1 MGFPVT
7 VVLGASGR
15 IGRVLRH
22 CWRQDLPQS
31 PQSAR
36 LNPPLDQDR
45 QAQETLPPPQIRW
58 QSRSQLAP
66 GSETE
71 TTCQL
76 DPLADPAG
84 LAQLMHGADLVLC
97 LAGSIPGR
105 GGDLADNSRLAL
117 ASLEAAARAAET
129 TGAPAARVLLSSSAA
144 VYGNQSGLLSEASP
158 LHPANAYGAAKME
171 MERQALARGQ
181 QLGVPVTALRIG
193 NIAGLDAILGG
204 WKPGFCLDQFAD
216 HRSPRRSYIGPKT
229 LAQTLARLL
238 ATPGACPD
246 LPQVLNLAQ
255 PRALEMAALLRASDL
270 PFAWRPAPQT
280 AIAEVELDLSRLQH
294 VLQGSPL
301 SQDWHGGALE
311 PAEAGQ
317 MLAEWAE
324 IEPVLTGN
332 PQRLTDPS
340 QRDRPVRNPMQ
351 NHTKN
356 KEPHS

>member
-22 CWRQDLPQS
+22 CWRQ
-31 PQSAR
+31 SA
-36 LNPPLDQDR
+36 PPVE
-45 QAQETLPPPQIRW
+45 AEIRW
-58 QSRSQLAP
+58 QGRQPLET
-66 GSETE
+66 GSKTE

-84 LAQLMHGADLVLC
+84 LAQLVTGADLVLC

-117 ASLEAAARAAET
+117 ATVRAAARAAET
-129 TGAPAARVLLSSSAA
+129 SGAPAPRVLLSSSAA
-144 VYGNQSGLLSEASP
+144 VYGNQPGLLSEDSA
-158 LHPANAYGAAKME
+158 LHPANAYGTAKAE
-171 MERQALARGQ
+171 MEYQALALGQ
-181 QLGVPVTALRIG
+181 QLGVAVTALRIG

-229 LAQTLARLL
+229 LAKTLARLL
-238 ATPGACPD
+238 ASLRTCPD
-246 LPQVLNLAQ
+246 LPPALNLAQ
-255 PRALEMAALLRASDL
+255 PGPLEMAALLRAADL
-270 PFAWRPAPQT
+270 PFAWRPAPHT
-280 AIAEVELDLSRLQH
+280 SIAEVELDLSRLQH
-294 VLQGSPL
+294 VLQDSPL
-301 SQDWHGGALE
+301 SQDSPRSQDRRGGALD

-317 MLAEWAE
+317 LLAEWAE

-332 PQRLTDPS
+332 TQRLTDPP
-340 QRDRPVRNPMQ
+340 QRAHPVQ
-351 NHTKN
+351 D
-356 KEPHS
+356 KESHS

>member
-22 CWRQDLPQS
+22 CWRQS
-31 PQSAR
+31 
-36 LNPPLDQDR
+36 
-45 QAQETLPPPQIRW
+45 ETLAEAEIRW
-58 QSRSQLAP
+58 QSRQPLEET
-66 GSETE
+66 GSKTE

-84 LAQLMHGADLVLC
+84 LAQLVTGADLVLC

-117 ASLEAAARAAET
+117 ATVRAAARAAET
-129 TGAPAARVLLSSSAA
+129 SGAPAPRVLLSSSAA
-144 VYGNQSGLLSEASP
+144 VYGNQPGLLSEDSA
-158 LHPANAYGAAKME
+158 LHPANAYGTAKAE
-171 MERQALARGQ
+171 MEYQALALGQ
-181 QLGVPVTALRIG
+181 QLGVAVTALRIG

-229 LAQTLARLL
+229 LAKTLARLL

-246 LPQVLNLAQ
+246 LPQALNLAQ
-255 PRALEMAALLRASDL
+255 PAPLEMAALLRAADL

-294 VLQGSPL
+294 VLQDSPL
-301 SQDWHGGALE
+301 SQDRRGGALD

-317 MLAEWAE
+317 MLAEWSE

-332 PQRLTDPS
+332 TQRLTDPP
-340 QRDRPVRNPMQ
+340 QRAHPVQDPAQ
-351 NHTKN
+351 D
-356 KEPHS
+356 KESHS